1 MKILR
6 KKKLCVAI
14 CSLFLL
20 LGLVFGFAIQNSV
33 QAGATSEVSL
43 ESFTMQAGASV
54 RTEAPYGIRFTT
66 QISET
71 EYESLGENAVFGTLI
86 LPANILGDRQL
97 DLTTATALKA
107 KNIVAEHWNDALAE
121 EIKNSAGKSVK
132 MKAYTGVIVGSLEE
146 DFPETQFGREMAAR
160 GYVTYTDKDGV
171 THTAYTPNTEIRSIA
186 YVASAAIAD
195 GETTKFLYDICETLS
210 GVNDLAFENS
220 TISVNVGENKAL
232 ALVGANGLKVD
243 YASANE
249 SVATVSA
256 NGEVKGLAVGETTVT
271 ASVGRVTANVTIIVT
286 APENGVRLSTSSE
299 NGEIS
304 SDTNYLVGNTR
315 TDFPYIALPATTEGE
330 WLEVTWQGKYMPN
343 IHFLTN
349 TISANANTGT
359 GYLVN
364 NDYGTGGNNLR
375 VYANVQGGKSC
386 TFGSDYGVA
395 NLSEKKEYAI
405 RLGYDINALGVPALY
420 VLIFE
425 KTADGVLVKLTD
437 GNVSAE
443 VNSKVTYNATD
454 TKYILIMG
462 NALGNVNFNYRIVDG
477 PMYYSPKYTDY
488 PPAYDPVSG
497 ELQMINTQLL
507 SNQSYY
513 AFAGKPDEYVE
524 IKWHGAVMPTVRL
537 ATTTI
542 TQNQKDNSGQGYTI
556 GNSRDGQVFSVKEGG
571 IDSKTLASY
580 STLSADLDYVLHA
593 GIEARGERNY
603 LLVYLYTETG
613 GALTEVFSYAG
624 VEASNVPKAQYY
636 TVVYANHAIG
646 GATTCHFRKIEQ
658 KRVENLICTSTSV
671 VWAKAYGA
679 TEYQIRIDGGEWQ
692 SVSSA
697 TYTYAYPV
705 TGLAEGVHIIAV
717 RAKSANSDIYDT
729 YSEKSLKVAVQCG
742 T

>member
-6 KKKLCVAI
+6 KKKFCVAI
-14 CSLFLL
+14 CSLLL
-20 LGLVFGFAIQNSV
+20 LFALAFGVAFQSPV
-33 QAGATSEVSL
+33 QADAGSVVTL
-43 ESFTMQAGASV
+43 ETFTMQTGASV

-107 KNIVAEHWNDALAE
+107 KNIIAEHWNDALAE

-220 TISVNVGENKAL
+220 TISVNVGESKAL

-243 YASANE
+243 YVSANE

-256 NGEVKGLAVGETTVT
+256 NDEVKGLAVGETTVT
-271 ASVGRVTANVTIIVT
+271 ASVGRVTANVTIKVT

-304 SDTNYLVGNTR
+304 PDTNYLVGNTR

-330 WLEVTWQGKYMPN
+330 WLEVTWQGRYMPN

-349 TISANANTGT
+349 TISANAKTGT

-375 VYANVQGGKSC
+375 VYANVQGGTSC
-386 TFGSDYGVA
+386 AFGSDYGVA
-395 NLSEKKEYAI
+395 NLSEEKEYAI
-405 RLGYDINALGVPALY
+405 RLGYDISALGVPALY

-425 KTADGVLVKLTD
+425 KTEDGSLIKLTD

-477 PMYYSPKYTDY
+477 PMYYSPNYTDY

-497 ELQMINTQLL
+497 ELKMISTMLL

-542 TQNQKDNSGQGYTI
+542 TQKQTDTSGKGYTI
-556 GNSRDGQVFSVKEGG
+556 GNSRDGQVFSVKQGG
-571 IDSKTLASY
+571 IGSSVLASY

-593 GIEARGERNY
+593 GIEARGEKYY
-603 LLVYLYTETG
+603 LHVYLYSENDG
-613 GALTEVFSYAG
+613 VLTEVFSYAG
-624 VEASNVPKAQYY
+624 VEASNVPKEQYY
-636 TVVYANHAIG
+636 TVVYANNAIG
-646 GATTCHFRKIEQ
+646 GATTCHFRKIQQ
-658 KRVENLICTSTSV
+658 KRVENLICTKSSV
-671 VWAKAYGA
+671 VWAKTYGA

-729 YSEKSLKVAVQCG
+729 YSEKSFDFKP
-742 T
+742 